1 MTQASGDGPAAP
13 PPGSGDDPAPT
24 GDRPA
29 TASGL
34 PPEGPPIDRASIVG
48 EAMSDVFTTPA
59 PRRRPTI
66 AKLLSRIALFRWFK
80 GSLPGRISAVFLLA
94 AVVTV
99 AGLLYATPRLESSL
113 VAPRKQSVE
122 ATLTLGVPITQ
133 SLANRTDENTGLP
146 LTIDQYPSVLTA
158 LFGVQNGRRG
168 IGLGSSAQ
176 RVALYSVTG
185 PVKRPTITD
194 LAGTDRASRLVRALA
209 LRPAGRTSGITTVD
223 GRPRI
228 EAAQVFTLPTGQR
241 LVLSVWQDIDDIQ
254 RTVDI
259 ARQRILVAGIGGAS
273 IALLLGVWVT
283 TRLTRRIRTLEAGA
297 RKVARGDF
305 TAQFPGEGS
314 LELSQLARALDE
326 MQSQLAELET
336 ARRRFIATASHELRT
351 PLSTLQGFLEL
362 LEDDDLPAERRREF
376 VMHASQ
382 QAQRLG
388 KLASD
393 LLDLSRLDVGSVK
406 VRREPVDVGLLLEGL
421 ITEFRA
427 VSAQDGTIM
436 RREVDPRAETAL
448 IDGDRVLQL
457 LRALVDNALTHTP
470 PGTPIVVAA
479 KRAGARVEFTVEDA
493 GPGIPPAHQREMF
506 EAFVTSDETRGSGLG
521 LAISRELARRMQG
534 DLTVTSGPGSTV
546 FTLSLPA

>member
-1 MTQASGDGPAAP
+1 MTRPAEPSGAAP
-13 PPGSGDDPAPT
+13 PPPGDGGRPPGVDPSGGKPL
-24 GDRPA
+24 DRS
-29 TASGL
+29 T
-34 PPEGPPIDRASIVG
+34 IVG
-48 EAMSDVFTTPA
+48 EAMSDVFTTPVKTK
-59 PRRRPTI
+59 RRFTI
-66 AKLLSRIALFRWFK
+66 AGVLARIPLFRWFK
-80 GSLPGRISAVFLLA
+80 GSLPGRISGVFLLA
-94 AVVTV
+94 AAVTV

-113 VAPRKQSVE
+113 VAPRERAVE
-122 ATLTLGVPITQ
+122 STLSLGALYVRFLPTVRTDDGQPLTLP
-133 SLANRTDENTGLP
+133 
-146 LTIDQYPSVLTA
+146 QYPSALGG
-158 LFGVQNGRRG
+158 LFGFGRLNQNQQKLPGLGGTSQRLTLFAVVGNQTRPTFVDLVGNDRASPLVRRLALRSNGRTSGVTSVGGVSRVEAVEVITLSG
-168 IGLGSSAQ
+168 GQ
-176 RVALYSVTG
+176 RVAL
-185 PVKRPTITD
+185 
-194 LAGTDRASRLVRALA
+194 
-209 LRPAGRTSGITTVD
+209 
-223 GRPRI
+223 
-228 EAAQVFTLPTGQR
+228 
-241 LVLSVWQDIDDIQ
+241 SVWQPITDIQ
-254 RTVDI
+254 QTVDI

-314 LELSQLARALDE
+314 LELSSLARALDE
-326 MQSQLAELET
+326 MQGQLAELET

-362 LEDDDLPAERRREF
+362 LEDEDLPTDRRREF

-421 ITEFRA
+421 LMEFRA
-427 VSAQDGTIM
+427 VSAQDGTLITKQ
-436 RREVDPRAETAL
+436 VDPRAETAMV
-448 IDGDRVLQL
+448 DGDRVLQL

-470 PGTPIVVAA
+470 AGTPIRVMA
-479 KRAGARVEFTVEDA
+479 RRSGARVEFMVEDA
-493 GPGIPPAHQREMF
+493 GPGIPVAHQREMF

-521 LAISRELARRMQG
+521 LAISRELARRMNG

>member
-1 MTQASGDGPAAP
+1 
-13 PPGSGDDPAPT
+13 
-24 GDRPA
+24 
-29 TASGL
+29 
-34 PPEGPPIDRASIVG
+34 
-48 EAMSDVFTTPA
+48 MSDVFTA
-59 PRRRPTI
+59 PGPQRKRLTI
-66 AKLLSRIALFRWFK
+66 GAVLARIPLYRWFK

-94 AVVTV
+94 AAVTV
-99 AGLLYATPRLESSL
+99 AGLLYATPRLENSL
-113 VAPRKQSVE
+113 VAPRQRAVE
-122 ATLTLGVPITQ
+122 STLSLGAFYVRVLPSLSNTDGSTLTLP
-133 SLANRTDENTGLP
+133 
-146 LTIDQYPSVLTA
+146 QYPSALGG
-158 LFGVQNGRRG
+158 LFGFGRINNNREKLP
-168 IGLGSSAQ
+168 GLGGTSQ
-176 RVALYSVTG
+176 RLTLFAIVG
-185 PVKRPTITD
+185 DKKKPTLVD
-194 LAGTDRASRLVRALA
+194 LAGNDKPSRLVRALA
-209 LRPAGRTSGITTVD
+209 LRRSGHTAGVTSVD
-223 GRPRI
+223 GVSRV
-228 EAAQVFTLPTGQR
+228 EAVEVITLNNGQH
-241 LVLSVWQDIDDIQ
+241 VALSVWQPITDIQ
-254 RTVDI
+254 QTVDV
-259 ARQRILVAGIGGAS
+259 ARQRIFVAGIGGAS

-297 RKVARGDF
+297 RKVSRGDF
-305 TAQFPGEGS
+305 TAQFPTEGS
-314 LELSQLARALDE
+314 LELSSLARALDD
-326 MQSQLAELET
+326 MQGQLAELET

-362 LEDDDLPAERRREF
+362 LEDEDLPTDRRREF

-427 VSAQDGTIM
+427 VSAQDGTLITKQ
-436 RREVDPRAETAL
+436 VDARAETAM

-470 PGTPIVVAA
+470 PATPIRVSA
-479 KRAGARVEFTVEDA
+479 KRSGSKVEFLVEDA
-493 GPGIPPAHQREMF
+493 GPGIPVAFQREMF

-521 LAISRELARRMQG
+521 LAISRELARRMNG

>member
-1 MTQASGDGPAAP
+1 MTRGAGHGPPPAGPGPAESEPEAP
-13 PPGSGDDPAPT
+13 QSEPGEPA
-24 GDRPA
+24 
-29 TASGL
+29 
-34 PPEGPPIDRASIVG
+34 IDRTGIVD
-48 EAMSDVFTTPA
+48 EAMADVFTTPA
-59 PRRRPTI
+59 AVRTRPTV
-66 AKLLSRIALFRWFK
+66 AKLLFRVPLFRWFK

-99 AGLLYATPRLESSL
+99 AGLLYATPRLETSL
-113 VAPRKQSVE
+113 VAPREKSVE
-122 ATLTLGVPITQ
+122 ATLTLGVPLTQ
-133 SLANRTDENTGLP
+133 SLQQRPDVSVN
-146 LTIDQYPSVLTA
+146 QYPRVLTQI
-158 LFGVQNGRRG
+158 FGVQDGRRG
-168 IGLGSSAQ
+168 VGLGSSAQ

-185 PVKRPTITD
+185 ATKTPRVTD
-194 LAGTDRASRLVRALA
+194 LAGADRASRIVRALA
-209 LRPAGRTSGITTVD
+209 LRPSGRTTGITTVD
-223 GRPRI
+223 GVKRI
-228 EAAQVFTLPTGQR
+228 EAAQVFTLATGQR

-326 MQSQLAELET
+326 MQGQLAELET

-362 LEDDDLPAERRREF
+362 LEDEDLPTDRRREF

-393 LLDLSRLDVGSVK
+393 LLDLSRLDVGSVQ
-406 VRREPVDVGLLLEGL
+406 VRRSPVDVGLLLEGL

-427 VSAQDGTIM
+427 VSAQDGTVM
-436 RREVDPRAETAL
+436 TRQVDPRAETAL
-448 IDGDRVLQL
+448 VDGDRVLQL

-470 PGTPIVVAA
+470 PATPIQVAA
-479 KRAGARVEFTVEDA
+479 RRNGARVEFTVSDA
-493 GPGIPPAHQREMF
+493 GPGIPVAHQREMF